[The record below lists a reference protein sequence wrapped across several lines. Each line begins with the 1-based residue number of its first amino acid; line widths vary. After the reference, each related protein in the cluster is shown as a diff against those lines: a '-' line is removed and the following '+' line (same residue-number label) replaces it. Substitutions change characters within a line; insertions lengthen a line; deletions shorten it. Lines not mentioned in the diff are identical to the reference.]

1 MKKVLLVCFIA
12 VMVIMLTGCE
22 NKNTESNAGEATG
35 KSEKEEKVASISS
48 ENSSSEEK
56 GAQQVVSIY
65 KAQNVDDSDI
75 DIVVGDNYF
84 ATQLADMT
92 LNFSQYEGKVVKIE
106 GMSLKNGDWT
116 FVGRYSENAIC
127 PTCPAGYAYYEYEWH
142 GKEKLDFGNEK
153 NWIQVTGKL
162 TKGDD
167 NGQEYYYIDAYEIAL
182 MNQFGDMA
190 TVVN

>member
-1 MKKVLLVCFIA
+1 MKRGLLVCLIA
-12 VMVIMLTGCE
+12 VMALLLTGCE
-22 NKNTESNAGEATG
+22 GKNNEINI
-35 KSEKEEKVASISS
+35 EEIA
-48 ENSSSEEK
+48 ENINPEK
-56 GAQQVVSIY
+56 GTTTEKNLQQVVSVY
-65 KAQNVDDSDI
+65 KTQEVDDSDI
-75 DIVVGDNYF
+75 DIVIGDDYF

-127 PTCPAGYAYYEYEWH
+127 PTCPTGYAYYEYEWH
-142 GKEKLDFGNEK
+142 GKEKLDFGNEE
-153 NWIQVTGKL
+153 NWVEVIGKL

-182 MNQFGDMA
+182 MNKFGDMV